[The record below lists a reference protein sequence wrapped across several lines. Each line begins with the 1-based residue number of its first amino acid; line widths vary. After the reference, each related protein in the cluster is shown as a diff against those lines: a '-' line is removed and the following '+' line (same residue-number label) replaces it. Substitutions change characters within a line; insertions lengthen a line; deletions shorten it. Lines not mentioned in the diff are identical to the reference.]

1 MNEKLRKIL
10 QRKKEIRAKLSANV
24 EGTVELTDEEIAKLN
39 GELDQLNQEEEAALK
54 DDEENEERK
63 KAEAI
68 TRVANGETKEIT
80 LRKIEKPGEKVE
92 ERNTELSH
100 EERAKRGK
108 ALREKRAITIDNNK
122 IVLAKHT
129 ANGVNDTF
137 NEVSTLIDLVTVTT
151 LDGGESYQ
159 RGYVKGYGEGGPT
172 TNKKYKKVDTE
183 FGYADINK
191 QKITAYSEE
200 PEEIKK
206 LADADYHDK
215 IVKGMTVA
223 EKKKMSKSILI
234 GDGSTGEFQGI
245 FSNPTGEDV
254 EFAIDKTKDLEIET
268 IDDTTLDEIVYSYGG
283 EEDTVADACLIL
295 NKKDLKAFAKVRNAD
310 GKKAY
315 KIVNHGNTG
324 TIDDI
329 PYVINSACGVLS
341 GKDTTKDTYCMAY
354 GSLSNYEVA
363 LFSAL
368 EVKQSE
374 DYKFEEGQIA
384 HKGVVFAG
392 GNVVAYNG
400 FIRVKKA
407 ATQTEQ
413 NSANKNE
420 QVPQEV

>member
-1 MNEKLRKIL
+1 MSEKLKRILKRKA
-10 QRKKEIRAKLSANV
+10 EIRAKLSANV
-24 EGTVELTDEEIAKLN
+24 EGTLELTEEDIKALN
-39 GELDQLNQEEEAALK
+39 GELEDLNKEEETAVEEAEQEEQ
-54 DDEENEERK
+54 RR
-63 KAEAI
+63 KAEEM
-68 TRVANGETKEIT
+68 TRAANGESTTIN
-80 LRKIEKPGEKVE
+80 LRRIDRPGEKLE
-92 ERNTELSH
+92 ERESMDLSR

-108 ALREKRAITIDNNK
+108 ALREKRAITVDNSK

-129 ANGVNDTF
+129 AKGVNDTF
-137 NEVSTLIDLVTVTT
+137 NEVSTLLDLVTITS
-151 LDGGESYQ
+151 LEGGESYQ
-159 RGYVKGYGEGGPT
+159 RGYVKGYGEGGSP
-172 TNKKYKKVDTE
+172 TNKKYKRTDTI

-215 IVKGMTVA
+215 IVKGMSIA

-245 FSNPTGEDV
+245 FSNPTGDDV
-254 EFAIDKTKDLEIET
+254 EFAIDKTKDLEIAE
-268 IDDTTLDEIVYSYGG
+268 IDDATLDEIVYSYGG

-341 GKDTTKDTYCMAY
+341 GKDTAKDTYCMAY

-363 LFSAL
+363 LFSPL

-400 FIRVKKA
+400 FMRVKKA
-407 ATQTEQ
+407 TVA
-413 NSANKNE
+413 
-420 QVPQEV
+420 QEVSQQSNPSEEI

>member
-1 MNEKLRKIL
+1 MNERLKRILKRKA
-10 QRKKEIRAKLSANV
+10 EIRAKLQANV
-24 EGTVELTDEEIAKLN
+24 EGTIELTEEDIQALN
-39 GELDQLNQEEEAALK
+39 GELEDLNKEEEAAV
-54 DDEENEERK
+54 EEAEQEEKRS
-63 KAEAI
+63 KADAM
-68 TRVANGETKEIT
+68 TDVANGQIT
-80 LRKIEKPGEKVE
+80 TINLRTIEKPGQAIREQ
-92 ERNTELSH
+92 RNIELSR

-108 ALREKRAITIDNNK
+108 ALREKRAITVDNSK
-122 IVLAKHT
+122 IVLAQHS

-137 NEVSTLIDLVTVTT
+137 NEVSTLLDLVTITP
-151 LDGGESYQ
+151 LEGGESYQ
-159 RGYVKGYGEGGPT
+159 RGYVKGYGEGGSPT
-172 TNKKYKKVDTE
+172 SNKYKKVETV

-200 PEEIKK
+200 PEEITK
-206 LADADYHDK
+206 LADSDYHDK
-215 IVKGMTVA
+215 IVKGMSIA

-234 GDGSTGEFQGI
+234 GDGTTGEFQGI
-245 FSNPTGEDV
+245 FSNPTGGDV
-254 EFAIDKTKDLEIET
+254 EFAIDKNKDLAIEN

-324 TIDDI
+324 TIDDV
-329 PYVINSACGVLS
+329 PYIINSACGVLS
-341 GKDTTKDTYCMAY
+341 GKDTAKDTYCMAY

-363 LFSAL
+363 LFSPL
-368 EVKQSE
+368 EIKQSE

-400 FIRVKKA
+400 FVRVKKA
-407 ATQTEQ
+407 ETIAESTSE
-413 NSANKNE
+413 NDLGE
-420 QVPQEV
+420 I

>member
-24 EGTVELTDEEIAKLN
+24 EGTIELTEDEIKALQ
-39 GELDQLNQEEEAALK
+39 GELENLNNEEEAALQE
-54 DDEENEERK
+54 DEEDKQRS
-63 KAEAI
+63 KAGLMTDAS
-68 TRVANGETKEIT
+68 NGKGEIT
-80 LRKIEKPGEKVE
+80 LRKIDKPGERSAE
-92 ERNTELSH
+92 EKMGDELTR

-108 ALREKRAITIDNNK
+108 ALREKRAITVGNSK
-122 IVLAKHT
+122 IALATHT
-129 ANGVNDTF
+129 ASGVNDTF
-137 NEVSTLIDLVTVTT
+137 NEVSTLIDLVTVTP
-151 LDGGESYQ
+151 LEGGESYQ
-159 RGYVKGYGEGGPT
+159 RGYVKGYGEGGKDT
-172 TNKKYKKVDTE
+172 ESKYKKVETI

-206 LADADYHDK
+206 LADVDYHDK

-245 FSNPTGEDV
+245 FSNPGDT
-254 EFAIDKTKDLEIET
+254 EFAIDKNKDLVISEIDE
-268 IDDTTLDEIVYSYGG
+268 TTLDEIVYSYGG

-324 TIDDI
+324 TIDDV
-329 PYVINSACGVLS
+329 PYVINSACKALS
-341 GKDTTKDTYCMAY
+341 DTATVNDDYCMAY
-354 GSLSNYEVA
+354 GSLKNYEVA
-363 LFSAL
+363 LFSPL
-368 EVKQSE
+368 EIKQSE

-400 FIRVKKA
+400 FVRVKKGDAVA
-407 ATQTEQ
+407 AASE
-413 NSANKNE
+413 E
-420 QVPQEV
+420 EL

>member
-10 QRKKEIRAKLSANV
+10 KRKKEIRAKLDAQIQ
-24 EGTVELTDEEIAKLN
+24 GTIELSDEELAALQ
-39 GELDQLNQEEEAALK
+39 GELEDLNKEEEAAL
-54 DDEENEERK
+54 DEAQDEEQRNKENL
-63 KAEAI
+63 I
-68 TRVANGETKEIT
+68 TDADNGKGEII
-80 LRKIEKPGEKVE
+80 LRKIEKPGTERSLEKE
-92 ERNTELSH
+92 DTKELSR

-108 ALREKRAITIDNNK
+108 ALREKRAITVDNSQ
-122 IVLAKHT
+122 IALANYT

-137 NEVSTLIDLVTVTT
+137 NEVSTLIDLVTVTP
-151 LDGGESYQ
+151 LEGGESYQ
-159 RGYVKGYGEGGPT
+159 RGYVKSYGEGGTT
-172 TNKKYKKVDTE
+172 TNKKYKKVETV

-215 IVKGMTVA
+215 IVNGMTIA

-245 FSNPTGEDV
+245 FSNPTGDDAQ
-254 EFAIDKTKDLEIET
+254 FALSTANDLSISEIDE
-268 IDDTTLDEIVYSYGG
+268 TTLDEIVYSYGG
-283 EEDTVADACLIL
+283 EEDTVADAALIL
-295 NKKDLKAFAKVRNAD
+295 NKKDLKAFAKVRSSD

-324 TIDDI
+324 TIDDV

-341 GKDTTKDTYCMAY
+341 ASNTETGAYCMAY

-384 HKGVVFAG
+384 HKGVIFAG
-392 GNVVAYNG
+392 GNVVAQNG
-400 FIRVKKA
+400 FVRVKKA
-407 ATQTEQ
+407 AAGNAGQI
-413 NSANKNE
+413 
-420 QVPQEV
+420 

>member
-10 QRKKEIRAKLSANV
+10 KRKAEIRAKLQANV
-24 EGTVELTDEEIAKLN
+24 EGTIELTEEDIKALN
-39 GELDQLNQEEEAALK
+39 GELDDLNKEEEAAV
-54 DDEENEERK
+54 EEAEQEEQRRKAEEMTRATNGQPTTINLRRIDRPEEKAEER
-63 KAEAI
+63 ES
-68 TRVANGETKEIT
+68 V
-80 LRKIEKPGEKVE
+80 
-92 ERNTELSH
+92 ELSR

-108 ALREKRAITIDNNK
+108 ALREKRAITVDNSK

-137 NEVSTLIDLVTVTT
+137 NEVSTLLDLVTITP
-151 LDGGESYQ
+151 LEGGESYQ
-159 RGYVKGYGEGGPT
+159 RGYVKGYGEGGSP
-172 TNKKYKKVDTE
+172 TNKKYKRVETV

-206 LADADYHDK
+206 LADSDYHDK
-215 IVKGMTVA
+215 IVKGMSIA

-234 GDGSTGEFQGI
+234 GDGNTGEFQGI
-245 FSNPTGEDV
+245 FSNPNEEEV
-254 EFAIDKTKDLEIET
+254 EFAIDKTKDLEIAE

-341 GKDTTKDTYCMAY
+341 GKDTAKDAYCMAY

-407 ATQTEQ
+407 AVGTT
-413 NSANKNE
+413 NFNNDAGTL
-420 QVPQEV
+420 

>member
-1 MNEKLRKIL
+1 MNERLKRILKRKA
-10 QRKKEIRAKLSANV
+10 EIRAKLQASV
-24 EGTVELTDEEIAKLN
+24 EGTIELTEEDIKALN
-39 GELDQLNQEEEAALK
+39 GELEDLNKEEEAAV
-54 DDEENEERK
+54 EEAEQEEQRSKASLMTDAANGRSVDINLRTIERPGQIKEER
-63 KAEAI
+63 
-68 TRVANGETKEIT
+68 
-80 LRKIEKPGEKVE
+80 EKVE
-92 ERNTELSH
+92 LSR

-108 ALREKRAITIDNNK
+108 ALREKRAITVDNSK

-129 ANGVNDTF
+129 ANGVNDAF
-137 NEVSTLIDLVTVTT
+137 NEVSTLVDLVTVTQ

-159 RGYVKGYGEGGPT
+159 RGYVKSYGEGGST
-172 TNKKYKKVDTE
+172 TNKKYKRVDTE

-206 LADADYHDK
+206 LADEDYHDK
-215 IVKGMTVA
+215 IVNGMTIA

-245 FSNPTGEDV
+245 FSNPTDENT
-254 EFAIDKTKDLEIET
+254 EFAIDKNNDLAIEN
-268 IDDTTLDEIVYSYGG
+268 IDDMTLDEIVYSYGG

-324 TIDDI
+324 TIDDV
-329 PYVINSACGVLS
+329 PYVINSACKVLS
-341 GKDTTKDTYCMAY
+341 SKDTKADDYCMAY

-363 LFSAL
+363 LFSPL
-368 EVKQSE
+368 EVRQSE

-407 ATQTEQ
+407 AASTAT
-413 NSANKNE
+413 NSSE
-420 QVPQEV
+420 EI